1 LGLIF
6 GFDQNISIS
15 KFLAFF
21 TTPPTVTSL
30 IFFSVNGETFARES
44 SLLLSD
50 RAIIR
55 YFPSGAGG
63 RFQGGQAFFR
73 LQLTTRRFL
82 ATKTVVADLNC

>member
-1 LGLIF
+1 LGLVF

-21 TTPPTVTSL
+21 NYSSNGYVND
-30 IFFSVNGETFARES
+30 FFSVNGETFARES